1 MNTTALS
8 LNVDNNTNIAA
19 LAQRDMETRQKEQDF
34 LAAIDIAA
42 HDRLAKLEEIVKDN
56 SENHCKVIN
65 EIKPLEA
72 EVLSLS
78 KEYADK
84 VDDFEYVAIASSL
97 ESAGFGTH
105 EVSIKHKSTNCKKR
119 IVEYTV
125 LIKKNHYHGYEAAVD
140 VPFDT
145 IEGLSVIM
153 DQIDTLSAR
162 ASKIASVISSAQE
175 MIIRIP
181 KFKNSLK
188 VEFNR
193 SRLETNEDGQDM
205 LKLVSERINEGM
217 GTLQIE
223 SD

>member
-42 HDRLAKLEEIVKDN
+42 HDRLTKLEEIVKDN
-56 SENHCKVIN
+56 SENHRKIIN

-125 LIKKNHYHGYEAAVD
+125 SIKKAHYHVYAVID